1 MRRVCFC
8 LCCFGVTDANY
19 GHMRTPTAES
29 WNHPKITIRPWAVF
43 SMVKRLDYKRK
54 YVDIKR
60 VVSLGGE
67 LQNRRHWSRTSH
79 AFSYSSQASTDDW
92 LIIGCLVCV
101 WDGFVWAS
109 FLHFW
114 AFRCSVSIHV
124 GRCAGLGVGG
134 WASGGRVVRVVFFS
148 FVPFCLAAVLFFRSL
163 CLVALGQWFR
173 LCAVLCLCFGTLWVF
188 GFGVADLDVVLRD
201 LGVLVL
207 SLALRSRSPYTR
219 LD

>member
-8 LCCFGVTDANY
+8 LCCFGVTDAKY

-54 YVDIKR
+54 YVDKK
-60 VVSLGGE
+60 
-67 LQNRRHWSRTSH
+67 RTSH

-109 FLHFW
+109 FRHFG

-134 WASGGRVVRVVFFS
+134 WASGVELSELCS
-148 FVPFCLAAVLFFRSL
+148 FLSFLLFGCGSFLSFL
-163 CLVALGQWFR
+163 
-173 LCAVLCLCFGTLWVF
+173 VF
-188 GFGVADLDVVLRD
+188 GCVGAVISVMCGVVSVFWDSMGIRLWCCRFGCCASGFGGFSSEPRA
-201 LGVLVL
+201 
-207 SLALRSRSPYTR
+207 SFQESIY
-219 LD
+219 